1 MNLKKK
7 YGNYELH
14 PQMKITGYENEIWD
28 EKKEIIEELKR
39 AVQEKQ
45 KEKKTC
51 ILSFDLYPGVRK
63 EEIMELANALQ
74 PDRIFDIEDCAK
86 DEETLLREF
95 NDYITDDRVFGIM
108 CHKTIDTWFE
118 SEKLETMKKAIETE
132 RAEEK
137 DTNGGLIVIVGT
149 AAELLTEADLLVY
162 CDLTRWEVQ
171 LRYRSGMPNWHST
184 NYNDPILTKYKRGFF
199 IEWRLADRYK
209 KERYEK
215 FTYLLDT
222 ETENA
227 PVLTTGNAFRGAL
240 QQLAGQPFRMEP
252 YFDPGVW
259 GGQWMKENFGLDASK
274 ENFAWSF
281 DGVPEEN
288 SLNLEIGGKTLKV
301 PAQDL
306 VLYAPHELLGERVH
320 GRFGAEFPIRFDLL
334 DTMGGQNL
342 SLQVH
347 PLTEYIYEKFGMP
360 YTQDESYYLLD
371 ADEDEETYVYL
382 GLKEGVDKKEM
393 ERELRAA
400 EKGEERFPVEKYVN
414 KIPVKKHDHVLIPAG
429 TVHCSGKNTMV
440 LEISATPYIFTF
452 KLWDWGRLGMV
463 FSVGLAI
470 MISLLHNKRASKVYQ
485 TMMFFPYFMSWVVAS
500 YFLDAFLNQDNG
512 LINSIMRNAG
522 KEPIQWYMS
531 AGVWPFILI
540 FMYLWK
546 STGYNMVIYLSSIS
560 GIDTTLYEAAVMD
573 GANKRQQVWH
583 ITLPCL
589 KSVII
594 MMFILNVGKVFYSDF
609 GLFFQLSQG
618 ASGSIF
624 KTTATIDTYVYNALQ
639 SSTPIGM
646 TSAATFFQSVACCIT
661 ILLANAIVKK
671 IDEDSAII

>member
-63 EEIMELANALQ
+63 EEMMELANALQ

-95 NDYITDDRVFGIM
+95 KDYITDDRVFGIM

-222 ETENA
+222 EKENA

-240 QQLAGQPFRMEP
+240 QQLARQPFRMEP

-288 SLNLEIGGKTLKV
+288 SLLLDFGSCVVETPALNLV
-301 PAQDL
+301 
-306 VLYAPHELLGERVH
+306 YAHPRELLGDCVH
-320 GRFGAEFPIRFDLL
+320 ARFGKEFPIRFDML
-334 DTMGGQNL
+334 DTMHGQNL

-347 PLTEYIYEKFGMP
+347 PLTEYIQSHFHMH

-371 ADEDEETYVYL
+371 AAGEAPCVYL
-382 GLKEGVDKKEM
+382 GIKAGTKPEEM
-393 ERELRAA
+393 IDALQTAQNGGKPFPA
-400 EKGEERFPVEKYVN
+400 EKFVN

-429 TVHCSGKNTMV
+429 TVHCSGADTMV

-452 KLWDWGRLGMV
+452 KLWDWGRV
-463 FSVGLAI
+463 D
-470 MISLLHNKRASKVYQ
+470 
-485 TMMFFPYFMSWVVAS
+485 
-500 YFLDAFLNQDNG
+500 LD
-512 LINSIMRNAG
+512 G
-522 KEPIQWYMS
+522 KPRPIHLEHGAANIQWYRNTEWVHRNLVNAVAEVYTGENGTVVRTGLHEREFLDTFRFTTSS
-531 AGVWPFILI
+531 ALPVHRNVSVHMLNLVDGTRAVLRSKSDAFPPLELHYAETCIVPQAAGDYEISSPDGSEVKVIL
-540 FMYLWK
+540 
-546 STGYNMVIYLSSIS
+546 
-560 GIDTTLYEAAVMD
+560 
-573 GANKRQQVWH
+573 
-583 ITLPCL
+583 
-589 KSVII
+589 
-594 MMFILNVGKVFYSDF
+594 
-609 GLFFQLSQG
+609 
-618 ASGSIF
+618 
-624 KTTATIDTYVYNALQ
+624 
-639 SSTPIGM
+639 
-646 TSAATFFQSVACCIT
+646 ACVR
-661 ILLANAIVKK
+661 N
-671 IDEDSAII
+671 

>member
-1 MNLKKK
+1 MDGRKIKKRKRIQMNLKKK

-63 EEIMELANALQ
+63 EEMMELANALQ

-95 NDYITDDRVFGIM
+95 KDYITDDRVFGIM

-118 SEKLETMKKAIETE
+118 SEKLETVKKAIETE

-222 ETENA
+222 EKENA

-240 QQLAGQPFRMEP
+240 QQLARQPFRMEP

-288 SLNLEIGGKTLKV
+288 SLNLEIGGKVLKV

-306 VLYAPHELLGERVH
+306 VFYAPHELLGERVH

-393 ERELRAA
+393 GRELRAA
-400 EKGEERFPVEKYVN
+400 EKGEELFPAEKYVN

-452 KLWDWGRLGMV
+452 KLWDWGRLGMDGLPRPIHLDHGMKNIQWNRDTKWV
-463 FSVGLAI
+463 YDNIVGQQKILEKTETCEVERTGLHSREFIDTIRYTLSGPHTVSMDDTVHVMNLVEGRSARIESMDGSFAPFTVHYAETAIVPAAVGTYRIVPEEGEMIKMLVASVG
-470 MISLLHNKRASKVYQ
+470 
-485 TMMFFPYFMSWVVAS
+485 
-500 YFLDAFLNQDNG
+500 
-512 LINSIMRNAG
+512 
-522 KEPIQWYMS
+522 
-531 AGVWPFILI
+531 
-540 FMYLWK
+540 
-546 STGYNMVIYLSSIS
+546 
-560 GIDTTLYEAAVMD
+560 
-573 GANKRQQVWH
+573 
-583 ITLPCL
+583 
-589 KSVII
+589 
-594 MMFILNVGKVFYSDF
+594 
-609 GLFFQLSQG
+609 
-618 ASGSIF
+618 
-624 KTTATIDTYVYNALQ
+624 
-639 SSTPIGM
+639 
-646 TSAATFFQSVACCIT
+646 
-661 ILLANAIVKK
+661 
-671 IDEDSAII
+671 

>member
-1 MNLKKK
+1 MTCKKTKPDRSAKSARCESVETKMIGLIGAGNNPMDGRKIKKRKRIQMNLKKK

-108 CHKTIDTWFE
+108 CHKAIDTWFE

-132 RAEEK
+132 YVSECMEEK

-149 AAELLTEADLLVY
+149 ATELLAEADVLVY

-222 ETENA
+222 EKENA

-240 QQLAGQPFRMEP
+240 QQLARQPFRMEP

-288 SLNLEIGGKTLKV
+288 SLNLEIGGKVLKV

-306 VLYAPHELLGERVH
+306 VFYAPHELLGERVH

-360 YTQDESYYLLD
+360 YTQDESYYILD
-371 ADEDEETYVYL
+371 AKEGATGYL
-382 GLKEGVDKKEM
+382 GLKDNIKPEEM
-393 ERELRAA
+393 LDEL
-400 EKGEERFPVEKYVN
+400 EKSQRTGEFEVEKYVG
-414 KIPVKKHDHVLIPAG
+414 IYPAKKHDHFLIPAG
-429 TVHCSGKNTMV
+429 TVHCSGRNSMV

-452 KLWDWGRLGMV
+452 KLWDWGRM
-463 FSVGLAI
+463 GLDGRPRPINIAHGANVI
-470 MISLLHNKRASKVYQ
+470 QWNR
-485 TMMFFPYFMSWVVAS
+485 TESWVKEE
-500 YFLDAFLNQDNG
+500 
-512 LINSIMRNAG
+512 LIN
-522 KEPIQWYMS
+522 K
-531 AGVWPFILI
+531 V
-540 FMYLWK
+540 
-546 STGYNMVIYLSSIS
+546 
-560 GIDTTLYEAAVMD
+560 
-573 GANKRQQVWH
+573 
-583 ITLPCL
+583 
-589 KSVII
+589 SVIGEGDSWREEKTGLHEWE
-594 MMFILNVGKVFYSDF
+594 FIETRRHWFTDKVLHKNESGVNVLNLIEGRSVIVES
-609 GLFFQLSQG
+609 
-618 ASGSIF
+618 
-624 KTTATIDTYVYNALQ
+624 
-639 SSTPIGM
+639 PIGQFSPFVVHYAE
-646 TSAATFFQSVACCIT
+646 TFIIPAAIKEYT
-661 ILLANAIVKK
+661 IKPYGESEGMECGTIKAFVRHHA
-671 IDEDSAII
+671 